1 MFNSLAC
8 RRTWIAFS
16 SLLLVV
22 ACSDDEG
29 SVSSA
34 DSVSD
39 GFSIDTQ
46 LVQDTT
52 VEPDLA
58 VVDVSEFPGH
68 GEPCSGPGDCDSG
81 WCVESPDG
89 QVCTSTCNA
98 GCPDGWECREVISA
112 SGDPIY
118 ICISLLA
125 RLCHPCGEDA
135 DCSEAGAAGNNR
147 CISYAP
153 EGSFCGIECI
163 GIDNECPEGY
173 QCDPSHD
180 IPQCVPSS
188 GECSCNGLAVKLS
201 LSTSCSQSND
211 IGECVGAR
219 VCQAD
224 GLTDC
229 NAGVPSV
236 EDCNGLDDDC
246 DGLTDEELDGE
257 VCQLETEGVGIC
269 EGILSCANGVKT
281 CVGAQPAEEICNGID
296 DNCDGQVDEG
306 FEDMDLDGTADCV
319 DKDTDGD
326 NFSDIEDCGPGD
338 PTVYPGAQEICDG
351 KDNDC
356 NNLIDDEGAIG
367 CTNYYADVDK
377 DTYGAANVIPRCLCE
392 PDQDTFYTVLNADD
406 CNDLSPI
413 AYPGAAEECN
423 AQDDDCD
430 GEIDEVAD
438 LPSCPIENGF
448 GICIGQMTCL
458 KGVLVCDGQTPLP
471 EECNGVDDDCNGVAD
486 DGMDDT
492 DGDLIADCVD
502 EDDDNDGTKDVLDCQ
517 PLNPQI
523 HMDAQETCNGIDE
536 NCNGIDDDEDAV
548 GCTWY
553 YQDADQDGYGA
564 DKVDKRCFC
573 SPQPLIYYTALDG
586 GDCDDITGNA
596 NPLGVEVC
604 NGLDDD
610 CDGTVDEGVASPC
623 GGCNS
628 TCVMEVGGGKPMT
641 FAPDANNSQN
651 VSLTPSGALILS
663 GGNSGYYRHVFEGW
677 QDASTYWDFLAAYVQ
692 LPGSQ
697 DPGNAKTSVKVEF
710 RVGSSKQEMFLKPFS
725 PMSKTIPPD
734 TFPVPFNQ
742 TEDFLEV
749 KLTLSTIDPNSVPL
763 VDSIT
768 VVAKKAP

>member
-8 RRTWIAFS
+8 RRTWIALGS
-16 SLLLVV
+16 ILLFV
-22 ACSDDEG
+22 ACSDDDG
-29 SVSSA
+29 QSLGGDVN
-34 DSVSD
+34 SD
-39 GFSIDTQ
+39 GIALDIQVKPDLGS
-46 LVQDTT
+46 
-52 VEPDLA
+52 EPDMA
-58 VVDVSEFPGH
+58 VVDVGDFPGQ

-98 GCPDGWECREVISA
+98 SCPDGWECREVISA

-125 RLCHPCGEDA
+125 RLCHPCQEDA
-135 DCSEAGAAGNNR
+135 DCSEAGSKGNNR

-153 EGSFCGIECI
+153 SGSFCGIQCL
-163 GIDNECPEGY
+163 GVDQNCPEGY
-173 QCDPSHD
+173 TCDGSFD
-180 IPQCVPSS
+180 VPQCVPSD
-188 GECSCNGLAVKLS
+188 GECSCNGLATKLS
-201 LSTSCSQSND
+201 LSTPCSQSND
-211 IGECVGAR
+211 VGECVGAR

-229 NAGVPSV
+229 NAGTPAV
-236 EDCNGLDDDC
+236 EECNGLDDDC

-257 VCQLETEGVGIC
+257 MCELANEVGVC

-281 CVGAQPAEEICNGID
+281 CVGSQPTEEICNGID

-306 FEDMDLDGTADCV
+306 FDDMDQDGAADCV
-319 DKDTDGD
+319 DKDSDGD
-326 NFSDIEDCGPGD
+326 NVGDIEDCGPND
-338 PTVYPGAQEICDG
+338 PTVYPGALEICDG

-356 NNLIDDEGAIG
+356 NNLVDDEGAQG

-377 DTYGAANVIPRCLCE
+377 DTYGADNVIPRCLCE
-392 PDQDTFYTVLNADD
+392 PDEGTFYTVLNADD

-413 AYPGAAEECN
+413 AYPGAAEVCN

-430 GEIDEVAD
+430 GDVDEVAD
-438 LPSCPIENGF
+438 LPSCEIANGF
-448 GICIGQMTCL
+448 GVCVGQMACL
-458 KGVLVCDGQTPLP
+458 KGVFVCDGQTPLP

-502 EDDDNDGTKDVLDCQ
+502 EDDDNDGTKDILDCQ

-536 NCNGIDDDEDAV
+536 NCNGIDDDEDAE

-564 DKVDKRCFC
+564 DAVEKRCFC
-573 SPQPLIYYTALDG
+573 SAQPLIYYTVQQG
-586 GDCDDITGNA
+586 GDCDDIAGAA

-604 NGLDDD
+604 NGLDDN
-610 CDGTVDEGVASPC
+610 CNGTIDEGVASPC

-628 TCVMEVGGGKPMT
+628 VCLMEMGGGKQIT
-641 FAPDANNSQN
+641 FTPDGQNSQN
-651 VSLTPSGALILS
+651 VSVTPSGSLILS
-663 GGNSGYYRHVFEGW
+663 GGPVGFYSHVFQGW
-677 QDASTYWDFLAAYVQ
+677 QDAGTFWDFLVAYVQ
-692 LPGSQ
+692 LPGN
-697 DPGNAKTSVKVEF
+697 GKTSVKIEF
-710 RVGSSKQEMFLKPFS
+710 RVGSSPQALLLKPFS
-725 PMSKTIPPD
+725 PMSATIPPD
-734 TFPVPFNQ
+734 AFPVTFGQ
-742 TEDFLEV
+742 TDDYLEV
-749 KLTLSTIDPNSVPL
+749 RLTLSTLDQNFVPL
-763 VDSIT
+763 IDSVT
-768 VVAKKAP
+768 VVAEKVP